1 MSSVGEEDRRIFSM
15 WDLAQNQNGA
25 KIDEHVNVKVE
36 VRASKSAL
44 FLFRHPQIASES
56 VLRTSPRRTLK
67 PPLLTSITSK
77 TGRASG
83 RKLCNCNCTHEP
95 RSVDQ
100 SLSRR
105 VRTAC

>member
-1 MSSVGEEDRRIFSM
+1 MSSVGEGDRRIFSM
-15 WDLAQNQNGA
+15 WDLAETQNGA
-25 KIDEHVNVKVE
+25 KIDEHVKVQ

-44 FLFRHPQIASES
+44 FLFRHPQIASDS
-56 VLRTSPRRTLK
+56 VVRTSPRPLK
-67 PPLLTSITSK
+67 PLLLTSITSK

-100 SLSRR
+100 FPSRR

>member
-1 MSSVGEEDRRIFSM
+1 MSSAGDEDRSIFSM

-25 KIDEHVNVKVE
+25 KIDEHVNAKVC
-36 VRASKSAL
+36 ASKSAL

-100 SLSRR
+100 SPSRR
-105 VRTAC
+105 VWTAC

>member
-1 MSSVGEEDRRIFSM
+1 MSSAGDEDRRIFSM

-25 KIDEHVNVKVE
+25 KIDEHVNAKVC
-36 VRASKSAL
+36 ASKSAL

-67 PPLLTSITSK
+67 PPLLASITSK

-100 SLSRR
+100 SPSRR